1 LNGFSQQVV
10 IGLAAGGIYALL
22 ALAIVLVRRATGVI
36 NFAQAALATLAALV
50 AGALVSHGWR
60 FWPAFGVTIA
70 LAFTAGLALERLL
83 VRPARRGPP
92 PGATLL
98 TVGVLLAVN
107 GLDTWIWGSAPR
119 SFVEP
124 FSTRAVH
131 FAGISVPTSQ
141 LETAALALIV
151 AGVVLLVLGRTKLG
165 LGLRASAIN
174 PDRSRALGLNVDW
187 LATFGWGIAT
197 AVGAVA
203 GVLAAAVQGVG
214 ASVDPSLLR
223 PALLYALAAAVIG
236 GIDSPGGA
244 VLAGFAVGVGVQ
256 LLGTYVHWVGT
267 ELRLA
272 SAFAALLV
280 VLLVRPSGV
289 FGRRPVGST

>member
-1 LNGFSQQVV
+1 MNGISQQVV

-22 ALAIVLVRRATGVI
+22 ALGIVLVRRATGVI
-36 NFAQAALATLAALV
+36 NFAQAALATLAAFV

-70 LAFTAGLALERLL
+70 LAFAAGLALERLL
-83 VRPARRGPP
+83 VRPARRGPA

-98 TVGVLLAVN
+98 TVGLLLAVN

-119 SFVEP
+119 RFVRP

-131 FAGISVPTSQ
+131 FAGISVPRSQ

-165 LGLRASAIN
+165 LGLRASAI
-174 PDRSRALGLNVDW
+174 DAERSRSLGLNVDW
-187 LATFGWGIAT
+187 LAMFGWGIAT

-203 GVLAAAVQGVG
+203 GVLAAAGHGVVS
-214 ASVDPSLLR
+214 SVDPSLLQF
-223 PALLYALAAAVIG
+223 ALLYALAAAVIG
-236 GIDSPGGA
+236 GVDSPGGA
-244 VLAGFAVGVGVQ
+244 VLAGFGGGGGVQ
-256 LLGTYVHWVGT
+256 LLGTYVHWVGA
-267 ELRLA
+267 ELRLT

-280 VLLVRPSGV
+280 VLLVRPIGL
-289 FGRRPVGST
+289 FGRRPVGTT